1 LSGNDPGVAFI
12 LFFGFMMGL
21 LAEGETILNTYEVE
35 TFLGEGSFA
44 EVYRVKHRFLGRQA
58 MKVFKATGLTVSELD
73 ELLKEAKLLSRLGH
87 QNIIRVFD
95 ANVADT
101 LRGLCGFFTME
112 YLAGGSLERFWQ
124 AR

>member
-1 LSGNDPGVAFI
+1 
-12 LFFGFMMGL
+12 MMGL

-124 AR
+124 SHNNQFVPVETVID